1 MKAFIHILFVI
12 SLIIK
17 GLSGV
22 AEIIVGM
29 FLGSVTLPELQQT
42 VDFLTQGAL
51 NRNPNDV
58 FANFLQKISMQLSFD
73 TQTFATM
80 YLLGHGL
87 IKVLLVT
94 ALLRQKLWAYP
105 VAIIVFGLFMFY
117 QVYAYFLNHSIW
129 MVYLTLFDI
138 VLIYLTYG
146 EYRILKSMKKSEGKK
161 R

>member
-1 MKAFIHILFVI
+1 MRAFVHILFVI

-22 AEIIVGM
+22 AEIIVGI
-29 FLGSVTLPELQQT
+29 FLGSFTLPQIQQT
-42 VDFLTQGAL
+42 IDFLTEGAL
-51 NRNPNDV
+51 NKNPNDV
-58 FANFLQKISMQLSFD
+58 FANFLQKISMQLSWD
-73 TQTFATM
+73 TQTFATI

-87 IKVLLVT
+87 VKVLLVT

-105 VAIIVFGLFMFY
+105 IAMIVFGLFMLY

-138 VLIYLTYG
+138 LLIYLTYV
-146 EYRILKSMKKSEGKK
+146 EYRILKSMKKSEGRKN
-161 R
+161 